1 MLGDH
6 CRLLDFSLLGS
17 LLFYSRP
24 FLPSHVPF
32 PPPPMTVSTPSRRID
47 SATNLEFTPPRTEP
61 RTPSFLRSSSRRRNH
76 IDPPS
81 PTWEPHSL
89 LTPSRR
95 LAPDLRGSLLRR
107 HHTTQVDSFSPSRD
121 DTIGQLS
128 DILSP
133 LRRTQSSVDPNRP
146 KQQQHSASSSLAAAS
161 TMEDQRQFPWT
172 HKDWMS
178 LSSYYESLGRNINK
192 TVNVFYRHE
201 SLQTSPSTN
210 GSQEIEEKW
219 SEEFIRWRVYC
230 LDVVRRR
237 HRDSLEHRVQ
247 VYEERKRKRDQSS
260 LDSATNTS
268 KNIINNLDG
277 GGEQQQEDNEQ
288 DEQLFSTPKRRRTTR
303 NEDESQ
309 QPPSSSSSSFFR
321 TPRRRRAASSAATQ
335 QRV

>member
-1 MLGDH
+1 
-6 CRLLDFSLLGS
+6 
-17 LLFYSRP
+17 
-24 FLPSHVPF
+24 
-32 PPPPMTVSTPSRRID
+32 MTVSTPSRRID

-133 LRRTQSSVDPNRP
+133 LRRTQSSVDPNRQ
-146 KQQQHSASSSLAAAS
+146 KQQHSAPSSLLAAS
-161 TMEDQRQFPWT
+161 TTEEQRQFPWT

-178 LSSYYESLGRNINK
+178 LSSYYESLGRNIKK

-268 KNIINNLDG
+268 KNIINNLDA
-277 GGEQQQEDNEQ
+277 GEQQEDNEE
-288 DEQLFSTPKRRRTTR
+288 DEQQLLSTPKRRRTTR

-309 QPPSSSSSSFFR
+309 PPSSSSSFLR
-321 TPRRRRAASSAATQ
+321 TPRRRRAASAAQ